1 MEFVDMP
8 LTDVIDYLKD
18 FHKIEIQLDKKAMDE
33 AGIGTDTTVTK
44 NLKDIPLR
52 SALRLILHELGLT
65 YVVENEVL
73 LITTNEAA
81 EARCEPVVYPVA
93 DLVEKYRDRNGNITP
108 DFDSLIEMI
117 QSTVAPSSW
126 DEVGG
131 PGSIAKFDT
140 NLSLVLDQTQ
150 EVHEEVV
157 DLLEQLRTA
166 KQSAG
171 PPPQSATDLPLRKR
185 PYTLSGLSMNGGT
198 LGGIFRRRHGRQ
210 CCRRPDPSGY

>member
-1 MEFVDMP
+1 MP
-8 LTDVIDYLKD
+8 LTDAIDYLKD

-157 DLLEQLRTA
+157 DLLEQLRGQAVGRPAAAERDRFAAAKTA
-166 KQSAG
+166 LYLVWSKYERRHA
-171 PPPQSATDLPLRKR
+171 RR
-185 PYTLSGLSMNGGT
+185 
-198 LGGIFRRRHGRQ
+198 IFRRRHGRQ